1 MKAATR
7 INDLHIGQKSFL
19 QRLKRD
25 MQRNYSLYLLVLP
38 VILFYALFHYKPMY
52 GLIIAFK
59 RFNPSLGIMDS
70 PWVGF
75 SNFEQFFK
83 GFYFARVLKNTLIIS
98 FANLIFSFPAAII
111 MALLLN
117 EIKNKMFAKTVQTIT
132 YMPHFISL
140 VVVCGMVVDFVSY
153 DGVIN
158 QILAMFGVEPVMFL
172 QNPKAFVPIYV
183 ISGIWQEV
191 GWSSIIYLAAIS
203 GINAELYEAATI
215 DGAGKLRQVLAVT
228 LPGIAPTVVIM
239 LLLSI
244 GNIMSLGYEK
254 IILLYNPMIYETSD
268 VISSYV
274 YREGLENF
282 NFGLSTAV
290 GLFNSVINFILVMVA
305 NKMSRL
311 ISDTSLW

>member
-7 INDLHIGQKSFL
+7 INDLQIGQKSFL

-25 MQRNYSLYLLVLP
+25 IKRNYSLYLLVLP

-83 GFYFARVLKNTLIIS
+83 GFYFERVLKNTLIIS

-117 EIKNKMFAKTVQTIT
+117 EIKNKLFAKTVQTIT

-158 QILAMFGVEPVMFL
+158 QILAMFGVDPVMFL
-172 QNPKAFVPIYV
+172 QDPKAFVPIYV

-215 DGAGKLRQVLAVT
+215 DGAGRLRQVLAVT
-228 LPGIAPTVVIM
+228 LPGIAPTIVIM

>member
-1 MKAATR
+1 MKAATQTKK
-7 INDLHIGQKSFL
+7 LQTGKGSFL
-19 QRLKRD
+19 HRLGRD
-25 MQRNYSLYLLVLP
+25 MQRNYSLYLLVIP

-59 RFNPSLGIMDS
+59 RFNPSMGILGS
-70 PWVGF
+70 PWVGLA
-75 SNFEQFFK
+75 NFKQFFE

-111 MALLLN
+111 LAMLLN
-117 EIKNKMFAKTVQTIT
+117 EIKNKLFAKTVQTVT

-153 DGVIN
+153 NGVIN
-158 QILAMFGVEPVMFL
+158 KILMLFGIEPVAFL
-172 QNPKAFVPIYV
+172 QKPGAFVPIYV
-183 ISGIWQEV
+183 ISSIWQEV
-191 GWSSIIYLAAIS
+191 GWSSIIYLAAIT
-203 GINAELYEAATI
+203 GINSELYEAAAI
-215 DGAGKLRQVLAVT
+215 DGAGKFRQVFAVT
-228 LPGIAPTVVIM
+228 LPGIAPTIVIM
-239 LLLSI
+239 FLLSI

-290 GLFNSVINFILVMVA
+290 GLFNSIINFILVVGA
-305 NKMSRL
+305 NKLSRT
-311 ISDTSLW
+311 IGGTSLW

>member
-7 INDLHIGQKSFL
+7 INDLQIGQKSFF

-25 MQRNYSLYLLVLP
+25 IKRNYSLYLLVLP

-83 GFYFARVLKNTLIIS
+83 GFYFERVLKNTLIIS

-117 EIKNKMFAKTVQTIT
+117 EIKNKLFAKTVQTIT

-153 DGVIN
+153 DGVVN
-158 QILAMFGVEPVMFL
+158 QILAMFGVDPVMFL
-172 QNPKAFVPIYV
+172 QDPKAFVPIYV

-215 DGAGKLRQVLAVT
+215 DGAGRLRQVLAVT
-228 LPGIAPTVVIM
+228 LPGIAPTIVIM

-305 NKMSRL
+305 NKISRL